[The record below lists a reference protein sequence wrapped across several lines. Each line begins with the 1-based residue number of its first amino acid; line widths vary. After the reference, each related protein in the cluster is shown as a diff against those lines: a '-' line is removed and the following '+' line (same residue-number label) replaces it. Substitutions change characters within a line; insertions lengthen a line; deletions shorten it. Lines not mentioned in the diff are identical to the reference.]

1 MKMKII
7 IAIITRAKSAE
18 LMRYLQN
25 LVEIFQLFFLLGVAF
40 CGNENFMFIGAHF
53 SFEDTGRLALL

>member
-1 MKMKII
+1 
-7 IAIITRAKSAE
+7 
-18 LMRYLQN
+18 MRYLQN
-25 LVEIFQLFFLLGVAF
+25 LVETFQLFFLLGVAF